1 MRYPPQHRSDGFR
14 APGACARTISDRARR
29 ERPRFDAE
37 EAGES
42 SLSTALSQPGGFVA
56 NIDVL
61 VAIYLGG
68 WFLVTLAGYIA
79 SRWFGHRWSPPAHSL
94 LGSALAG
101 AVWPLLV
108 IGLIEFSAIVVY
120 ANRGAKPDMGMAV
133 LAEGAHPGS
142 R

>member
-1 MRYPPQHRSDGFR
+1 MV
-14 APGACARTISDRARR
+14 AVWRR
-29 ERPRFDAE
+29 GGWGKLFVDSVVSA
-37 EAGES
+37 
-42 SLSTALSQPGGFVA
+42 GGFVA

-79 SRWFGHRWSPPAHSL
+79 SRWFGHRWFPPAHPL

-101 AVWPLLV
+101 AVWPLLL
-108 IGLIEFSAIVVY
+108 IGLIELSAIVVY
-120 ANRGAKPDMGMAV
+120 ANLGAK
-133 LAEGAHPGS
+133 AEAAWPSSSSGLT

>member
-1 MRYPPQHRSDGFR
+1 MGYPPQQRSKRFR
-14 APGACARTISDRARR
+14 APRACARTVSDRAGR
-29 ERPRFDAE
+29 EWPRFGVEA
-37 EAGES
+37 AGES

-79 SRWFGHRWSPPAHSL
+79 SRWFGHRWFPPAHPL

-101 AVWPLLV
+101 AVWPLLL
-108 IGLIEFSAIVVY
+108 IGLIELSAIVVY
-120 ANRGAKPDMGMAV
+120 ANLGAK
-133 LAEGAHPGS
+133 AEAAWPSSSSGLT